1 MRRGQLSMP
10 LVEAVVGALVILAV
24 AGGFVVAGDGDGR
37 AARTA
42 QLDREAAD
50 ALWLLA
56 EEPFAENRTLAGVL
70 AAEERFARNRSAV
83 RARLVALLPDGAFFR
98 LETPHGAVGQPAV
111 DGVPAGEAARTT
123 RHGRV
128 RLRVWYG

>member
-1 MRRGQLSMP
+1 MCRAQTSMP
-10 LVEAVVGALVILAV
+10 VVEAVVGAVVILAV
-24 AGGFVVAGDGDGR
+24 AGGFVVAGDGEGR

-56 EEPFAENRTLAGVL
+56 EEPFGNRTLAGTL
-70 AAEERFARNRSAV
+70 ASEAAFEGNRSV
-83 RARLVALLPDGAFFR
+83 LGARLDALVSDGAFFR
-98 LETPHGAVGQPAV
+98 LTTPYGAVGQPRV
-111 DGVPAGEAARTT
+111 DGVPTGHATRTT
-123 RHGRV
+123 RRGTV

>member
-1 MRRGQLSMP
+1 MRRGQVSMP
-10 LVEAVVGALVILAV
+10 LVEAAVGALVILAV
-24 AGGFVVAGDGDGR
+24 AGGFVVAGDGDAR

-56 EEPFAENRTLAGVL
+56 EEPFAENRTLAGTLV
-70 AAEERFARNRSAV
+70 AEEAFAGNRSV
-83 RARLVALLPDGAFFR
+83 LQGRLVALLPDGAFFR
-98 LETPHGAVGQPAV
+98 LETPHGAVGQSQV
-111 DGVPAGEAARTT
+111 DGVPTGEATRTT
-123 RHGRV
+123 RYGRV